1 MSITQ
6 CQILS
11 AAAATTECAA
21 VAMVAFK
28 LNYYYSTATSNTST
42 LDTLHA
48 QYINPYLWY
57 RRMMMMHTHKQVA
70 P

>member
-11 AAAATTECAA
+11 AATTQCAA
-21 VAMVAFK
+21 VAVAVAFK

-48 QYINPYLWY
+48 QYINPF
-57 RRMMMMHTHKQVA
+57 VI
-70 P
+70 